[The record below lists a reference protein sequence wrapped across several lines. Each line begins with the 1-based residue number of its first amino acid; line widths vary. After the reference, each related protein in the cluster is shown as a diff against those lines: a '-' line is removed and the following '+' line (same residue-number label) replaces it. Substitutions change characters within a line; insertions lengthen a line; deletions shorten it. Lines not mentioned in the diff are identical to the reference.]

1 MPADRLSEVL
11 DLIEVR
17 GVVSGSSVLR
27 GRWHT
32 RSVIDDD
39 LKFIAVVRGWATL
52 DTEGAAAPVRLV
64 AGDVA
69 VLNGRSWL
77 TLDGG
82 DGPEAP
88 AIVEPPT
95 AGSRISD
102 ADVAA
107 TDVDIVIGGRIDL
120 NATGRELLL
129 RVLPPLMHVGVD
141 STVGAHAR
149 GHVQRLFNEITGERM
164 GSDFAIRQ
172 YAQLLVLDVVRG
184 FADDA
189 ELPAGWLKVLADEQ
203 LRPALDLIHDGP
215 ARNWSLE
222 DLARASSMSR
232 STFAARFREAAG
244 TPPLAYLIAWRMLLA
259 QRALRSSDTRVGALA
274 FTLGYSSE
282 SAFSAAF
289 KRHVGVSPAV
299 FRGRASSER
308 ALRTAPGGSTW
319 PTQERELA
327 VEARVT
333 REAVR

>member
-1 MPADRLSEVL
+1 MPVDRLSEVL

-17 GVVSGSSVLR
+17 GVVSGGSALR

-32 RSVIDDD
+32 RSTIDDD
-39 LKFIAVVRGWATL
+39 LKFIAVVRGQALL
-52 DTEGAAAPVRLV
+52 DTEGAAAPVRLD

-88 AIVEPPT
+88 TVVEPPT
-95 AGSRISD
+95 AGAQISD
-102 ADVAA
+102 ADAA
-107 TDVDIVIGGRIDL
+107 ASDVDIVIGGRIDL
-120 NATGRELLL
+120 NTSGRELLL
-129 RVLPPLMHVGVD
+129 RVLPPLMHICAD
-141 STVGAHAR
+141 STVGAQAR
-149 GHVQRLFNEITGERM
+149 GHVQRLFTEITGGRM
-164 GSDFAIRQ
+164 GSDFAMRQ

-184 FADDA
+184 FADDT

-203 LRPALDLIHDGP
+203 LRPALNLIHDGP

-259 QRALRSSDTRVGALA
+259 KRALGSSDTRVGALA

-289 KRHVGVSPAV
+289 KRHVGVPPAV
-299 FRGRASSER
+299 FRRRTEGPEALSPRGRVSLPPLS
-308 ALRTAPGGSTW
+308 G
-319 PTQERELA
+319 
-327 VEARVT
+327 V
-333 REAVR
+333 